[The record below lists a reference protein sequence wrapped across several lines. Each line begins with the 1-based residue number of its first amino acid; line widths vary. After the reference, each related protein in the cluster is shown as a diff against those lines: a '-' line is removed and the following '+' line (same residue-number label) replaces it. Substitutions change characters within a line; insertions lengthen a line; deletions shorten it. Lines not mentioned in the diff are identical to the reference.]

1 MNWIY
6 KYFNF
11 VKKITKKKGRSR
23 SADDSIEAPSIEE
36 KKPEKLTEMERQ
48 GELRVSNQSLNLQL
62 AHEQPPTAEHV
73 GDETCPIDEIK
84 PEAAKLYP
92 AVVHTDV

>member
-1 MNWIY
+1 
-6 KYFNF
+6 
-11 VKKITKKKGRSR
+11 
-23 SADDSIEAPSIEE
+23 
-36 KKPEKLTEMERQ
+36 MERQ